1 MRILCLLPDFK
12 LHPWPWRWTHAVPD
26 LTAGFGAD
34 IGGLLSGPA
43 SHSVLRP
50 AGAQAA
56 SIHSLWQLTLWVCM
70 GVFAA
75 ILVVLILALARPRRP
90 GGSDLVDPVN
100 LDKRSQ
106 RASRRWVT
114 VASVASGVLLVALL
128 VADVATGR
136 ALSRLPTS
144 DALRIELTA
153 QQWWWQA
160 RYLDAA
166 GNPEFTVAGDLHLPV
181 GRPVVI
187 ALKSADVIH
196 TFWVPSLHGKKD
208 MLPGRSTEL
217 ALRADRPGT
226 YRGACAEFCGLQ
238 HALMAFSVTVQPQEG
253 YEAWRA
259 AQAAP
264 ARTPDTVEGQ
274 RGRALFESLD
284 CAGCHTVRGTAAAGT
299 LGPDLTHVGSRPVLA
314 AGTVPRT
321 REHLAAWIVDPQ
333 SLKPGST
340 MPASRLDPRQV
351 ADLVAYLEGLR

>member
-1 MRILCLLPDFK
+1 MRILCLLPD
-12 LHPWPWRWTHAVPD
+12 LTLPSWPWRWPHAARGFAAD
-26 LTAGFGAD
+26 LATGLGE
-34 IGGLLSGPA
+34 LLSGPA

-50 AGAQAA
+50 AGVQAA
-56 SIHSLWQLTLWVCM
+56 NIHSLWQLTLWVCM

-75 ILVVLILALARPRRP
+75 ILLVLVVVLARPHRRSTTA
-90 GGSDLVDPVN
+90 GA
-100 LDKRSQ
+100 Q
-106 RASRRWVT
+106 RASRRWVA
-114 VASVASGVLLVALL
+114 VASITSAVLLVALL

-144 DALRIELTA
+144 DALRIEMTA

-166 GNPEFTVAGDLHLPV
+166 GAPEFTVAGDLHLPV

-187 ALKSADVIH
+187 ALKSTDVIH

-238 HALMAFSVTVQPQEG
+238 HALMAFSVTVQPPDE

-264 ARTPDTVEGQ
+264 AGAPATVEAQ
-274 RGRALFESLD
+274 RGRALFESLN
-284 CAGCHTVRGTAAAGT
+284 CAGCHTVRGTPAQGT
-299 LGPDLTHVGSRPVLA
+299 LGPDLTHVGSRPMLA

-340 MPASRLDPRQV
+340 MPASRLDPKQV
-351 ADLVAYLEGLR
+351 SELVAYLEGLR

>member
-1 MRILCLLPDFK
+1 M
-12 LHPWPWRWTHAVPD
+12 HAVPS
-26 LTAGFGAD
+26 LAGDFSAEL
-34 IGGLLSGPA
+34 GGLLSGPA

-50 AGAQAA
+50 AGVQAA

-70 GVFAA
+70 SVFTA
-75 ILVVLILALARPRRP
+75 ILLVLILALARRRRSRGP
-90 GGSDLVDPVN
+90 DYADEGTGSH
-100 LDKRSQ
+100 Q
-106 RASRRWVT
+106 ASRRWVT
-114 VASVASGVLLVALL
+114 VASIVSALLLFALL

-144 DALRIELTA
+144 DALRIEMTA

-166 GNPEFTVAGDLHLPV
+166 GNPEFTVAGDLHLPL

-217 ALRADRPGT
+217 VLRADRPGT

-238 HALMAFSVTVQPQEG
+238 HALMAFSVTVQPQGG

-264 ARTPDTVEGQ
+264 ARMPDTVEGQ
-274 RGRALFESLD
+274 RGRALFESLN
-284 CAGCHTVRGTAAAGT
+284 CAGCHAVRGTPAAGT

-340 MPASRLDPRQV
+340 MPASRLDPQQV
-351 ADLVAYLEGLR
+351 AELVAYLEGLR